1 MKLRELLGVVNV
13 NSLLRVMFN
22 KGDAILFSG
31 NALEIPYPL
40 ALFEV
45 VRVDGLE
52 KDKIAIYVEVE

>member
-40 ALFEV
+40 TLFEV

>member
-40 ALFEV
+40 TLFEV
-45 VRVDGLE
+45 VEWMDWR
-52 KDKIAIYVEVE
+52 KIK